1 MMKRRGSKEDR
12 WVKGEEE
19 RSRRWVT
26 SNKDDLQQGQW
37 TSGGP
42 VDQEHCNSL
51 RHGVQCDNSHNTVLQ
66 AKLFNN
72 DESCPIVTMQ

>member
-42 VDQEHCNSL
+42 VVDQWTK
-51 RHGVQCDNSHNTVLQ
+51 NT
-66 AKLFNN
+66 A
-72 DESCPIVTMQ
+72 TA

>member
-1 MMKRRGSKEDR
+1 MGESRGRKIKE
-12 WVKGEEE
+12 VG
-19 RSRRWVT
+19 
-26 SNKDDLQQGQW
+26 NKDDLQQGQW

-51 RHGVQCDNSHNTVLQ
+51 RDAVQCDNSNNTVLQ

-72 DESCPIVTMQ
+72 DESCTIVTMQ